1 MPGKSVLGPLGP
13 THSPEAG
20 EKEREREG
28 AAPKPGNHGQGA
40 ALGTC
45 CKGFFWLLEALAAS
59 QVLILG
65 YFQPLSIPLCC
76 VCPSS
81 SCYPDPCIV
90 TPLCSCSLLSHP
102 LPHHQHNIF
111 SNSLKQPGGTE
122 FSLTG
127 GYSPTRPQEEAAL
140 LMHTPTETQSTHLKE
155 QRTFPGIGLPAK
167 FLTTTPHPHRTWAAA
182 SVSHP

>member
-1 MPGKSVLGPLGP
+1 MLGKSVLGPLGP

-90 TPLCSCSLLSHP
+90 TPLCSCSLP
-102 LPHHQHNIF
+102 LPSSSSPSTQYFLQLIETARGHRILTHWGLLTYKTTGRGSPSHAHTQRHKARI
-111 SNSLKQPGGTE
+111 SKSKGPSLGSD
-122 FSLTG
+122 SL
-127 GYSPTRPQEEAAL
+127 
-140 LMHTPTETQSTHLKE
+140 QS
-155 QRTFPGIGLPAK
+155 F
-167 FLTTTPHPHRTWAAA
+167 
-182 SVSHP
+182 